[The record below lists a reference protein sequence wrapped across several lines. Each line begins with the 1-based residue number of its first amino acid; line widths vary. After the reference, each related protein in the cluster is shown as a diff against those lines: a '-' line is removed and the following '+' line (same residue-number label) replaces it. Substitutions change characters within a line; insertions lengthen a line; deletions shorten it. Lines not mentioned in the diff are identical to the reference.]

1 MNRVFK
7 MKKSVKKSNFQ
18 SLGVRLAVAA
28 VWIAICLIVLL
39 NLPIWAT
46 GILETIAALFM
57 AKELSCNSGLIKSK
71 RICALSIVQAILIP
85 WLIYF
90 EADLYIFIA
99 MMFAFVFLL
108 FFTEIV
114 SKEKSGA
121 QGLFAAFF
129 SAYVFPFFISLLVP
143 IIRLD
148 NGRNLVIIPF
158 VAAWCSDAMA
168 YFIGSAFGKHK
179 LAPSISPKKS
189 VEGMFGGMA
198 GGIIGMLIYGI
209 ILHFFK
215 TNVPWLAFV
224 IVGFLGSVFGLI
236 GDLFLSYIKR
246 NCKIKDFGNFLPGH
260 GGVLDRFDSVLFV
273 VPVCYFIF
281 RVF

>member
-1 MNRVFK
+1 
-7 MKKSVKKSNFQ
+7 MKKSKFQ

-28 VWIAICLIVLL
+28 VWITVCLIVFFK
-39 NLPIWAT
+39 LPIWAT
-46 GILETIAALFM
+46 AILETIAAFFM
-57 AKELSCNSGLIKSK
+57 AKELSCNSKLIKNK
-71 RICALSIVQAILIP
+71 LLCVFSIVQAVLIP
-85 WLIYF
+85 WLFYF
-90 EADLYIFIA
+90 ESDLYIFIG
-99 MMFAFVFLL
+99 MMFGFVFVL

-114 SKEKSGA
+114 SKKKSGTN
-121 QGLFAAFF
+121 GLFTAFF

-143 IIRLD
+143 IMKLD
-148 NGRNLVIIPF
+148 NGRNLVVIPF

-189 VEGMFGGMA
+189 VEGAFGGIA
-198 GGIIGMLIYGI
+198 GGIIGMLIYGL
-209 ILHFFK
+209 ILHFCK
-215 TNVPWLAFV
+215 VNVSWFRFIIIGV
-224 IVGFLGSVFGLI
+224 LGSIFGLL

-246 NCKIKDFGNFLPGH
+246 ECKIKDFGNLLPGH

-281 RVF
+281 RCF